1 MKPPQLK
8 YQNRSSAVFSDDEI
22 DLEAGSKRAILEVP
36 LEKRKARLSLTKRA
50 QIMLVRKQTRRWHAA
65 LAGAVAGGLAIMWEK
80 RTRQGLIA
88 QQMFVRCVLFFL
100 FCYRMLT

>member
-1 MKPPQLK
+1 MKPPHLK
-8 YQNRSSAVFSDDEI
+8 YQNRSSAVLSDDEI

-36 LEKRKARLSLTKRA
+36 LEKRKARLSLTKKA

-80 RTRQGLIA
+80 RTRRGLIA
-88 QQMFVRCVLFFL
+88 QQMFVRCVLFL
-100 FCYRMLT
+100 FYYRMLT